1 MSKSRTAHEKDADH
15 GSIDL
20 SCNVLTCYYAPVQGF
35 LLQPGGRAEQGPGDK
50 GTFIVSDCKCIL
62 CSSEHWSYRIA
73 WVAFAVVCFQS
84 TFLEPSMVLI
94 PGQRAN
100 VFAGLFCVL
109 ALLAALFAR
118 RDRRVPWAWSEI
130 GVCLVLGALGLAS
143 AAFSV
148 DPLSAGLRV
157 FVLLASGLGGFW
169 CARIFLS
176 DAHGQERFQR
186 LCLGL
191 LIGAV
196 VWGLVGYF
204 TLGRPSYIFRAHE
217 HPVNTVLLLL
227 WVAPLGM
234 LARGGRIGLWVGL
247 SVLCM
252 SFLVICLSSKMAAMW
267 IPLVAVGIGAALKIR
282 RGGRIAAVC
291 LAILVVAGA
300 LTVHFVPVK
309 YWAKSSSVWFRAEN
323 YPFCLHIVKKHPF
336 LGIGLCEPR
345 KQYLEDYQIHYPGI
359 STQQM
364 SEMLDTNRTPENIFL
379 TFMTDMGIPF
389 TLLYVLSLAYLL
401 LALFRSLQEGPAE
414 PFMSPLVILVPIL
427 AGLLYFQVYDGLM
440 YPQVNWFFHVLL
452 GMIPMRGH
460 RA

>member
-1 MSKSRTAHEKDADH
+1 
-15 GSIDL
+15 L
-20 SCNVLTCYYAPVQGF
+20 NVP
-35 LLQPGGRAEQGPGDK
+35 
-50 GTFIVSDCKCIL
+50 DCRCIL
-62 CSSEHWSYRIA
+62 SSSAPWSFRIA

-100 VFAGLFCVL
+100 VFAGLFCCL

-118 RDRRVPWAWSEI
+118 KEARVPWAWSEI
-130 GVCLVLGALGLAS
+130 GVCLALGALALAS
-143 AAFSV
+143 TAFSV
-148 DPLSAGLRV
+148 DPLSSGLRV
-157 FVLLASGLGGFW
+157 FVLLASGFGGFW
-169 CARIFLS
+169 CARILLS
-176 DAHGQERFQR
+176 DAQGQDRFQR

-191 LIGAV
+191 LAGAV

-234 LARGGRIGLWVGL
+234 LARGGRMGWWLGLP
-247 SVLCM
+247 VLGM
-252 SFLVICLSSKMAAMW
+252 SFLVICLSTKMAAMW
-267 IPLVAVGIGAALKIR
+267 IPLVAAGIGAALKIR

-291 LAILVVAGA
+291 LAILVIAGA
-300 LTVHFVPVK
+300 LTVHFVPVTF
-309 YWAKSSSVWFRAEN
+309 WAKSSSVWFRAEN
-323 YPFCLHIVKKHPF
+323 YPFCLHIIKKHPF

-345 KQYLEDYQIHYPGI
+345 KHYLEDYQIHYPGI
-359 STQQM
+359 STQQF

-379 TFMTDMGIPF
+379 TFMTDLGVPF
-389 TLLYVLSLAYLL
+389 TLLYVLSLVYLL
-401 LALFRSLQEGPAE
+401 RALFRSLQEKPAE
-414 PFMSPLVILVPIL
+414 PFVSPLVILVPTL

-440 YPQVNWFFHVLL
+440 YPQVNWYFHVLL
-452 GMIPMRGH
+452 GMIPMAER